1 MTGCIETAAVFAIA
15 SGATC
20 TLGLA
25 GYSHVRLLRDAA
37 TNAEGGP
44 LSDSPIASLRERGP
58 LKAADV
64 QLCLNTNSHGKV
76 ALEFN
81 GEILHYTKNDRKS
94 PAVAL
99 GGMDVT
105 QDGAIVEARAKED
118 PAPRHVKLE
127 FPSEA
132 EAKKWADGLQEAS
145 QRNAAHIRI
154 QEFIE
159 YVLELEKY
167 IKALK
172 DRAKKVKHLEHE
184 AEELKEKLKK
194 VEDESPKKEKKSR
207 PPVAHEQ
214 EEDEASGVDK
224 EDLPARAKD
233 LEEKA
238 MILEKNLAA
247 YSETIEKRTIET
259 SQDSKKVLAE
269 NEKLSSAL
277 SQAEKEV
284 AEANEKARELERRV
298 MQLETG
304 VADVKVQELQA
315 AASMLDQRTKELEK
329 LKSTSR
335 EETSEGCLE
344 EASKLEAMLKE
355 ADMEFSNY
363 IARLGQISPQSQ
375 QDTTVVS
382 PYVVPS
388 DPALEAKLQQSEA
401 DRMKLQEEVL
411 FLARQLEQ
419 AQSAPVQ
426 PQVVQDTV
434 ALEALRSE
442 LALLQG
448 EKEQALMMV
457 KQLQQEL
464 QSCSSRAYQEQDI
477 AEMKRRFEDQLAASE
492 ANSVSVQQYE
502 QDIAKEIEKRAL
514 IEQAMV
520 QNQAEAQQLARDN
533 EQRKLEIQSLEKALA
548 EKSAVSPSQDPR
560 MKMYQQEAAEAK
572 AAAADAAAAATK
584 AEGKLSVLED
594 ERLKQNQIIMQLES
608 ELNRVSADLGEARR
622 VARNAPN
629 EDEVNMIRKDFE
641 KKLQAAKDKENEM
654 MQVFEKDFLDL
665 RRQVQE
671 EKNRADQEAATS
683 KFVQQEKSTLQ
694 LQLEQ
699 LAQSQR
705 LSSSAQNELL
715 QAQEDIRKYQKG
727 QAQDRQT
734 IEMLENAL
742 RDNTSNQANALQSA
756 QAKSENLQQQVLQL
770 SAERQQLE
778 AETKFL
784 MKEMQKMEQVRSVEP
799 NPAQQQLLNDLSA
812 ENVELKNQLSVQQ
825 ASRNRVGSE
834 IVSSLTAENDE
845 LKSQLGELWKRIEE
859 QTKKIEAEREGFW
872 KELEAVRE
880 ARAPPANITMPGQ
893 TTTTSTMGSMGSPL
907 IRGTNTLPAT
917 REVRYP
923 GKAQQPVFSTSTATR
938 PTVGAVRGDVPFA
951 RTTAEPYVAVDGI
964 PVQAQGRLLPGR
976 EAMARKGSVLAA
988 QGLSANELRT
998 SLLNLFHCSVFDFV
1012 V

>member
-1 MTGCIETAAVFAIA
+1 
-15 SGATC
+15 
-20 TLGLA
+20 
-25 GYSHVRLLRDAA
+25 
-37 TNAEGGP
+37 
-44 LSDSPIASLRERGP
+44 
-58 LKAADV
+58 V

-976 EAMARKGSVLAA
+976 EAMARTGI
-988 QGLSANELRT
+988 SAGRARPLGQRA
-998 SLLNLFHCSVFDFV
+998 
-1012 V
+1012 